1 MTSGT
6 CCLPQWCVES
16 WALVQQR
23 RLCLEVALDKVYWFY
38 IIYFYKKNT
47 DRLFSCLL
55 IDWDF
60 TVVKGLRKGNKCI
73 KLDQPKLERC
83 SLLSF
88 VMQPMR
94 KAEGHEMWAARTKE
108 KKSKRWADY
117 KVDLKI
123 THDTELQTTLLLEQ
137 MSVCISYMAQNGRAW
152 LWSKTTYPKHFR
164 EVILAFKLFCLYHP
178 FAARGTWTH
187 RQGYKICP

>member
-73 KLDQPKLERC
+73 KLDQPKLERR

-108 KKSKRWADY
+108 KKIKKMGWLQSRPENNPWHRAPNDFTPGTNVCVY
-117 KVDLKI
+117 FL
-123 THDTELQTTLLLEQ
+123 HGTEWKGLTVEQNHISQTFQRSNSSL
-137 MSVCISYMAQNGRAW
+137 
-152 LWSKTTYPKHFR
+152 
-164 EVILAFKLFCLYHP
+164 
-178 FAARGTWTH
+178 
-187 RQGYKICP
+187 